1 MLFSRMFRLLIPV
14 LAFCL
19 VHLIHVSPVSAL
31 DQQTPLWN
39 AGVSRIVI
47 TPQENMWMSGYGAR
61 KEPADGKIHD
71 LYARV
76 ACLKPNETQA
86 PFLFVSLDL
95 VGVPVKMA
103 ELLSAEFA
111 KSYGIPREN
120 IMFACSHTHCGPAL
134 DHDLSW
140 MLAMDE
146 QDWQQVRDY
155 QKWLNDQIRSAVK
168 SAVDDLQPANLHY
181 SAGTCGFA
189 NNRRPPI
196 GEGPI
201 DHSVPVLRI
210 SNMQGAIRGVIF
222 GYACHNTTL
231 GIQQWCGDYAGFAQL
246 NLEDTYP
253 DSVAMF
259 FTGCGA
265 DQNPLPRRTMEL
277 CEKYGRMLSVAVQ
290 DVVKGEMKPLAPAMS
305 GSFQTVPLEFAQAPT
320 KEQIDEKLKNGDRY
334 DQNWARNQLKDL
346 EDDGEIE
353 MTYPFPVQSWQLG
366 QELTWVALGG
376 EVVVD
381 YALRLKKQLGEKTT
395 WVTGY
400 ANDVMCYIPSER
412 VLLEGGYEGA
422 TSMRYYQKPSVWKA
436 GLEDKIVDEVMIQVR
451 DHRAR

>member
-1 MLFSRMFRLLIPV
+1 MSFSRMFIRLTVAMTLP
-14 LAFCL
+14 LLSLFQS
-19 VHLIHVSPVSAL
+19 SPVSA
-31 DQQTPLWN
+31 DEQPTKLWE
-39 AGVSRIVI
+39 AEVSRIVI
-47 TPQENMWMSGYGAR
+47 TPPENMWMSGYGAR

-71 LYARV
+71 LYARI
-76 ACLKPNETQA
+76 ACLKPNETQPA
-86 PFLFVSLDL
+86 FLFVSLDL

-103 ELLSAEFA
+103 DLLSAEFS

-120 IMFACSHTHCGPAL
+120 ILFACSHTHCGPAL

-146 QDWQQVRDY
+146 QDWNQVRSY

-168 SAVDDLQPANLHY
+168 SAITDLKPAMLHY

-210 SNMQGAIRGVIF
+210 SSQQGTVRGVIF

-290 DVVKGEMKPLAPAMS
+290 DVLKSEMKPLAPAMS
-305 GSFQTVPLEFAQAPT
+305 GSFATIPLEFAKAPT
-320 KEQIDEKLKNGDRY
+320 KAEIEDKLKNGDRY
-334 DQNWARNQLKDL
+334 DQNWAKNQLEDL
-346 EDDGEIE
+346 EDDGQIE
-353 MTYPFPVQSWQLG
+353 MTYPFPVQSWRLG

-381 YALRLKKQLGEKTT
+381 YSLRLKKELGDNTT

-412 VLLEGGYEGA
+412 VLKEGGYEGA
-422 TSMRYYQKPSVWKA
+422 TSMRYYQKPSVWKS
-436 GLEDKIVDEVMIQVR
+436 GLEDKIIEEVISQVQ
-451 DHRAR
+451 DHRAK

>member
-1 MLFSRMFRLLIPV
+1 
-14 LAFCL
+14 
-19 VHLIHVSPVSAL
+19 
-31 DQQTPLWN
+31 
-39 AGVSRIVI
+39 
-47 TPQENMWMSGYGAR
+47 MWMSGYGAR
-61 KEPADGKIHD
+61 SEPADGKIHN

-76 ACLKPNETQA
+76 ACLKPDHESPA
-86 PFLFVSLDL
+86 FLFVSLDL

-103 ELLSAEFA
+103 ETLSADFA

-140 MLAMDE
+140 MLAMDKK
-146 QDWQQVRDY
+146 DWQQVHEY
-155 QKWLNDQIRSAVK
+155 QKWLNDRIRSAVK
-168 SAVDDLQPANLHY
+168 TAVADLKPAVLHY
-181 SAGTCGFA
+181 GTGTCGFA

-210 SNMQGAIRGVIF
+210 SNLKGTIRGLIF

-253 DSVAMF
+253 DAVAMF

-277 CEKYGRMLSVAVQ
+277 CEKYGRLLSVSVQ
-290 DVVKGEMKPLAPAMS
+290 EVVKNEMTPLAPAMS
-305 GSFQTVPLEFAQAPT
+305 ATFKTIPLEFATAPT
-320 KEQIDEKLKNGDRY
+320 REQIEDKLNNGDRY
-334 DQNWARNQLKDL
+334 DQNWAKNQLQDL
-346 EDDGEIE
+346 EDDRRIE
-353 MTYPFPVQSWQLG
+353 MIYPFPVQSWRLG
-366 QELTWVALGG
+366 DQLTWIALGG

-381 YALRLKKQLGEKTT
+381 YSLRLKKQLGEKTT

-412 VLLEGGYEGA
+412 VLKEGGYEGA

-436 GLEDKIVDEVMIQVR
+436 GLEDKIIDQVMTQVESLQSR
-451 DHRAR
+451 